1 MKKKI
6 KVGMIIV
13 AIIIIITDLTFIDFG
28 NLTWARNFSPFLGI
42 IAMICVII
50 SMIIQIRHDK
60 EQQAKLTEN

>member
-1 MKKKI
+1 
-6 KVGMIIV
+6 MIIV
-13 AIIIIITDLTFIDFG
+13 AIVLIITDLTFIEIG
-28 NLTWARNFSPFLGI
+28 NLTWSKNFSPYSEI